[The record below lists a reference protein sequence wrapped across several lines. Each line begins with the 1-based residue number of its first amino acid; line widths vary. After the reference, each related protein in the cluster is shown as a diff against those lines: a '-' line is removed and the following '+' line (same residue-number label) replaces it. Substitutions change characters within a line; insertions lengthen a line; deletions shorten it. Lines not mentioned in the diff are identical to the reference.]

1 MPEYRRIAL
10 ADIDE
15 PQTPARI
22 AMDDVK
28 LDELTANIAANG
40 LLQPIGVK
48 QADLRYEIE
57 YGHRR
62 FICVTRL
69 GWKEVPALVY
79 APGELKEGAA
89 MLAENIYREEL
100 SAAEEALLFADAQER
115 YKLDEAGLMARF
127 HISADYLGDRM
138 RLLRGDQKIFEA
150 LANRFIGF
158 SVARELNKCTDEP
171 HRRYL
176 LDLAVRGGCTAVVAA
191 SWVRQWKQELHSQS
205 TNPVPP
211 TPAAE
216 LPPSDPYRLECV
228 ICGGFRDPYNL
239 VNVHIHKHELDQ
251 IKRALTAPP
260 EEEPCTST
268 SPATDKAS

>member
-1 MPEYRRIAL
+1 M
-10 ADIDE
+10 
-15 PQTPARI
+15 
-22 AMDDVK
+22 
-28 LDELTANIAANG
+28 
-40 LLQPIGVK
+40 
-48 QADLRYEIE
+48 
-57 YGHRR
+57 HRR
-62 FICVTRL
+62 AAPPLSSRL
-69 GWKEVPALVY
+69 GSPRRVY
-79 APGELKEGAA
+79 
-89 MLAENIYREEL
+89 RC
-100 SAAEEALLFADAQER
+100 S
-115 YKLDEAGLMARF
+115 
-127 HISADYLGDRM
+127 S
-138 RLLRGDQKIFEA
+138 
-150 LANRFIGF
+150 
-158 SVARELNKCTDEP
+158 
-171 HRRYL
+171 
-176 LDLAVRGGCTAVVAA
+176 A